1 MKVTA
6 MDITNKE
13 FKKGFRG
20 YDIDE
25 VDEFLDK
32 IAEDYEVLYKENSSL
47 KEKMGAM
54 EENLNHSVRMEE
66 TIQNTLI
73 LAQNAAEQSKKAA
86 QKEADMIIKNANE
99 TAQKILDK
107 AHNDVVKI
115 NDDFEKTKQDFT
127 IFRTKFKNFMH
138 SQVEMFQNMENDFIK
153 DYNVGS
159 TVEEV
164 KCKCEDKQEIAD
176 EPVDDELMIEEI
188 KEIEEEGSKEED
200 INKSTMDEIK
210 NFFVK

>member
-6 MDITNKE
+6 IDITNKE

-54 EENLNHSVRMEE
+54 EENLKHYVRMEE

-115 NDDFEKTKQDFT
+115 NDDFEKTKD
-127 IFRTKFKNFMH
+127 R
-138 SQVEMFQNMENDFIK
+138 
-153 DYNVGS
+153 
-159 TVEEV
+159 
-164 KCKCEDKQEIAD
+164 
-176 EPVDDELMIEEI
+176 
-188 KEIEEEGSKEED
+188 
-200 INKSTMDEIK
+200 KSTRLNSSHANISYAVFCLKKKKSKQSK
-210 NFFVK
+210 N